1 MITKIEKIKNLGI
14 FTDYKWDSNL
24 PEFKRFNLIYGWNG
38 SGKTALSQL
47 FASFET
53 GKSEIYPELEYEIQ
67 TADGNFTQKSVFNT
81 KIRVFNQDYIS
92 ENIEILSGKAK
103 PIFILG
109 KENKELADTIKQDG
123 KILHGDPDKKGDI
136 GKIKELDQKKK
147 ELGRKEKEKGKHF
160 TDVAKIISNNT
171 SGVSVRIYRKNN
183 AEQAFSRLKSKQI
196 LSEEEINKFSL
207 TLKQQERSI
216 LNELSIGGINE
227 NVNAIIL
234 NAKSLLQSTV
244 ETAIIERLK
253 ENPDI
258 SKWVEQGIALHTAKK
273 SSNCEFCNQP
283 LPPKRISELLAYFND
298 ADKKLKDDIDILIDE
313 IEQLYATIKNLTVL
327 DKANLYDEL
336 QNDYSLKAEIF
347 TKCKTELLENISTF
361 REEIE
366 KKRTNTAT
374 PLELVAN
381 ICTES
386 FISAVKK
393 VNAEILKHNEKTNNF
408 TQAKEEATTK
418 LENHYLS
425 EISDDVKYLEV
436 EIKKLQNEI
445 SLLEKGNPKD
455 PANIGIAQIQ
465 QRINDNRNKISTSGP
480 ACEKINESLITFL
493 GRDELT
499 FEIADEGYIIKR
511 KDKIAKN
518 LSEGEKTAIAFVYFT
533 IHLKDQDFD
542 LKDGIVIIDDPIS
555 SLDAN
560 SLFQAFAFLKNAV
573 KDSAQIFILT
583 HNFDFLK
590 LLLNWLKNYPKRDGD
605 KEYYMIKNQYVGDN
619 RIATLDVMDELLKKY
634 ESEYQYLFKV
644 IYNFESDGTI
654 ESVYNIPNLARKLL
668 ENFLMIMVPNSD
680 SFYRKIESL
689 DFDENKK
696 TAIYKFTN
704 DLSHITGKG
713 FDPSLVQ
720 ESQNNVKYLMEMM
733 EAVFPEHYNILKK
746 LVSGSS
752 QS

>member
-14 FTDYKWDSNL
+14 FTDYKWYSNL

-67 TADGNFTQKSVFNT
+67 TADGNFTQKNVFNT
-81 KIRVFNQDYIS
+81 KIRVFNQEYIS

-109 KENKELADTIKQDG
+109 KENKELADAIKQDG

-136 GKIKELDQKKK
+136 GKIKEWDQKKK
-147 ELGRKEKEKGKHF
+147 KLERKEKEKGKHF

-171 SGVSVRIYRKNN
+171 SGVSARNYRKNN

-207 TLKQQERSI
+207 TLKQQERPI

-313 IEQLYATIKNLTVL
+313 IEQLYATIKNLNVL

-336 QNDYSLKAEIF
+336 QNDYSLKTEIF

-381 ICTES
+381 ISTKS

-436 EIKKLQNEI
+436 EIQKLQNEI
-445 SLLEKGNPKD
+445 SLLENGNPQD

-465 QRINDNRNKISTSGP
+465 QRIKDNRNKISTSGP
-480 ACEKINESLITFL
+480 ACEKINEYLITFL

-511 KDKIAKN
+511 KGIKRKDKIAKN
-518 LSEGEKTAIAFVYFT
+518 LSEGEKTAIAFVYFI
-533 IHLKDQDFD
+533 IHLKDHDFD
-542 LKDGIVIIDDPIS
+542 LKDGIVVIDDPIS

-573 KDSAQIFILT
+573 KDSA
-583 HNFDFLK
+583 
-590 LLLNWLKNYPKRDGD
+590 
-605 KEYYMIKNQYVGDN
+605 
-619 RIATLDVMDELLKKY
+619 
-634 ESEYQYLFKV
+634 
-644 IYNFESDGTI
+644 
-654 ESVYNIPNLARKLL
+654 
-668 ENFLMIMVPNSD
+668 
-680 SFYRKIESL
+680 
-689 DFDENKK
+689 
-696 TAIYKFTN
+696 
-704 DLSHITGKG
+704 
-713 FDPSLVQ
+713 
-720 ESQNNVKYLMEMM
+720 
-733 EAVFPEHYNILKK
+733 
-746 LVSGSS
+746 
-752 QS
+752 

>member
-1 MITKIEKIKNLGI
+1 MITKIENIKNLGI

-38 SGKTALSQL
+38 SGKTTLSHL

-67 TADGNFTQKSVFNT
+67 TNEGNFTQKNVFN
-81 KIRVFNQDYIS
+81 KNIRVFNQDYIFD
-92 ENIEILSGKAK
+92 NIEILSGKAK

-109 KENKELADTIKQDG
+109 KENKKLADAIKQDE
-123 KILHGDPDKKGDI
+123 KILYGDHDKKGDI
-136 GKIKELDQKKK
+136 GKIKELDQKDK
-147 ELGRKEKEKGKHF
+147 ELKRKVKEKGKHF
-160 TDVAKIISNNT
+160 TDVAKIISTNT
-171 SGVSVRIYRKNN
+171 SGVSARNYRKNN
-183 AEQAFSRLKSKQI
+183 AEQAFSRLKAKQI
-196 LSEEEINKFSL
+196 LLEEEINNFSL
-207 TLKQQERSI
+207 TLKQQEKPI
-216 LNELSIGGINE
+216 LNKLSIGSIHE
-227 NVNAIIL
+227 NVDAIIL
-234 NAKSLLQSTV
+234 NAKLLLQSTV

-258 SKWVEQGIALHTAKK
+258 SKWVEQGMALHTAKNP
-273 SSNCEFCNQP
+273 SNCEFCNQP

-313 IEQLYATIKNLTVL
+313 IKQLHTTIVNLNVL

-336 QNDYSLKAEIF
+336 HNDYSLKTEIF
-347 TKCKTELLENISTF
+347 TKCKTELLENISSF
-361 REEIE
+361 RKQIE

-381 ICTES
+381 ISTES
-386 FISAVKK
+386 FISAVKN
-393 VNAEILKHNEKTNNF
+393 VNGEILKHNEKTNNF
-408 TQAKEEATTK
+408 TQTKEVATSK

-425 EISDDVKYLEV
+425 EIFDAIKYLEV

-445 SLLEKGNPKD
+445 SHLKNGNPED
-455 PANIGIAQIQ
+455 SANIGIKQIQ
-465 QRINDNRNKISTSGP
+465 QRINDSRNKISTSGP
-480 ACEKINESLITFL
+480 ACEKINEYLMTFL

-518 LSEGEKTAIAFVYFT
+518 LSEGEKTAIAFIYFT
-533 IHLKDQDFD
+533 IHLKDQVFD
-542 LKDGIVIIDDPIS
+542 LKDSVVVIDDPIS

-590 LLLNWLKNYPKRDGD
+590 LLLNWLKRYPNRGGG
-605 KEYYMIKNQYVGDN
+605 KEYYMIKNQYVESN
-619 RIATLDVMDELLKKY
+619 RIATLDVMDELLKEY

-654 ESVYNIPNLARKLL
+654 ESVYHIPNLARKLL
-668 ENFLMIMVPNSD
+668 ESFLMMMVPNSD
-680 SFYRKIESL
+680 GLYSKIESL

-704 DLSHITGKG
+704 DQSHITGKG

-733 EAVFPEHYNILKK
+733 ESVFPEHYVILKK
-746 LVSGSS
+746 SVSGSG
-752 QS
+752 